1 MSYARCLLLFF
12 VHCITSSSLCYS
24 LSPCLCQ
31 SNFEID
37 LGYRQDQL
45 SWSIAGGAVER
56 YGELTY
62 FPNILS
68 ELQWKN
74 LQIAEVTASGRYV
87 FTNHYFIKFL
97 GDYGLICHGENT
109 DADYNEDDRQGL
121 YSLSKNQANRGY
133 VYDVSL
139 SIGYD
144 FTFANK
150 CFCLIPLIGYAS
162 HEQKVHM
169 DHGFQELYLFPDLTP
184 GPTGSFAGLDS
195 TYKALW
201 FGPWLGI
208 DFMWS
213 LNPCS
218 YLFGGAEYH
227 VFRYEGTGDWNLREE
242 LSKFN
247 HDAYG
252 QGCIA
257 TLGFD
262 YTIWKNCSVGIISH
276 YRYFKTRSGIERI
289 IVDDE
294 FPIELLF
301 NGAEWVSGDISA
313 FVNWSF

>member
-1 MSYARCLLLFF
+1 MSYAKYLLFF
-12 VHCITSSSLCYS
+12 LIHCTTSSSLCYS
-24 LSPCLCQ
+24 LTPCLSQ

-45 SWSIAGGAVER
+45 SWSIAGGAIER
-56 YGELTY
+56 DGEVTY

-74 LQIAEVTASGRYV
+74 LQIAEVTASGCYV
-87 FTNHYFIKFL
+87 FSNHYAIKFS

-109 DADYNEDDRQGL
+109 DADYNEDDRKGL
-121 YSLSKNQANRGY
+121 YSLSKNQANKGY

-139 SIGYD
+139 GVGYD
-144 FTFANK
+144 FTFANEY
-150 CFCLIPLIGYAS
+150 FSLMPLVGYS
-162 HEQKVHM
+162 CHEQKVHIH
-169 DHGFQELYLFPDLTP
+169 DGFQKLYLFPDLTL
-184 GPTGSFAGLDS
+184 GPTGPFSGLDS

-201 FGPWLGI
+201 FGPWLGV
-208 DFMWS
+208 DFVLP
-213 LNPCS
+213 LNSYS
-218 YLFGGAEYH
+218 YLFAGLEYH
-227 VFRYEGTGDWNLREE
+227 AFRYEGVGDWNLRKE
-242 LSKFN
+242 LSKFH

-262 YTIWKNCSVGIISH
+262 YAVWKNCSVGIIAH

-294 FPIELLF
+294 FPVELLF
-301 NGAEWVSGDISA
+301 NGAKWVSGEISA
-313 FVNWSF
+313 FLNWHF